1 MAESAPGAHNML
13 QMCLKRIAVR
23 CGALQCSIVLRSVMQ
38 CAVEVCNFMAESLL
52 LGHRIF
58 CGSYTICY
66 SSYTIFCVAPISW
79 RCSAPGPQNM
89 LQQLRCKYVAVY

>member
-1 MAESAPGAHNML
+1 MVESAPGAHNML

-52 LGHRIF
+52 LGH
-58 CGSYTICY
+58 
-66 SSYTIFCVAPISW
+66 
-79 RCSAPGPQNM
+79 
-89 LQQLRCKYVAVY
+89 KYVAAVTQYVAAVTQ